1 MSLLIVSGWGANCLR
16 GFQAW
21 KASWHLDDNSSSS
34 RLLRASPRGAVVKN
48 LTANARGARG
58 AVLIRGLGRSS
69 REGNGNSH
77 PVFLPGKFY
86 GQRSLVDCS
95 PWGHKESDMT
105 EGVHVCARA
114 HTHNVSWAF
123 TLCWVRRTDS
133 LGKTEGGRRRGL
145 QRMRWLDG
153 ITDSMDM
160 SLSKL
165 QELVMGS
172 PGVLPSMGSQ
182 SVRHDWATELNWT
195 ELGALLQCF
204 RNFANLHHPGSSL
217 KCRFL
222 HKHFVSYNYRI

>member
-69 REGNGNSH
+69 RGGNGNSH
-77 PVFLPGKFY
+77 PVFLPGKFN

-114 HTHNVSWAF
+114 HHT
-123 TLCWVRRTDS
+123 
-133 LGKTEGGRRRGL
+133 
-145 QRMRWLDG
+145 QRL
-153 ITDSMDM
+153 
-160 SLSKL
+160 LSIY
-165 QELVMGS
+165 
-172 PGVLPSMGSQ
+172 
-182 SVRHDWATELNWT
+182 SV
-195 ELGALLQCF
+195 LGAKNWLTWKDW
-204 RNFANLHHPGSSL
+204 RREEKGTTEDEMVGWHHRLNGHE
-217 KCRFL
+217 FE
-222 HKHFVSYNYRI
+222 